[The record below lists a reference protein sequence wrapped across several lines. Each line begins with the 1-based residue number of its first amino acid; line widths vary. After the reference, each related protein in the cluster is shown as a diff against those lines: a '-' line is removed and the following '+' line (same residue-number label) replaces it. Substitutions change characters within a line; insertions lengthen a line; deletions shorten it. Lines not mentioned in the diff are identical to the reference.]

1 MKRYKEGSIWRKW
14 DLHIH
19 SNASDGKM
27 TCQEIIDKAIER
39 GIKVIALTDHHT
51 VKNIDSIKEYAKD
64 KDIEVISGVEFR
76 TEYGDKSVHILAL
89 FPNLFNGIELNSK
102 NLEDLILNPL
112 NLVEATIIQ
121 KGRNKL
127 IEEGKDNI
135 DITNDFAFKKGIFL
149 VQVDFKKTAD
159 IVHKYGGIIIPHA
172 GTKENSIDKEM
183 KHEGKPGTNLYNSL
197 GPVKEELFNNGYIDI
212 CEIRKENDN
221 EKFYLEKFGKPS
233 IITSDAHKIEEVGSR
248 YTWIK
253 ADPTFEG
260 LKQIIFEPSERVR
273 IQEDNPAKEYE
284 KPYLAEIKMLN
295 DEQIFVDDDLVFKA
309 NDGIPLNQ
317 SLVTIIGGRGEGK
330 SMLTDYIASG
340 FVGQQH
346 NKEGEFSKEGNVHL
360 VYSKTNQNHD
370 ETITFPIT
378 NEKHGVDFIY
388 INQGRLKDIVEPKE
402 KASLAN
408 SIRKLAKLEEPL
420 FNAELNQTVIDKIS
434 YFHQL
439 VDYFNI
445 RNEEGELVNSIAH
458 LESQEKSV
466 QEFISNITTAET
478 KDKLSKYS
486 ESIKLLNGYNQK
498 KEQLHLFKNKLVQT
512 IGNLNSE
519 INNINGEKATIPLLE
534 NDLFLKQI
542 EAIDKWILEIDS
554 YIALN
559 HKTIDSIKEEFK
571 DYKGDL
577 STLLNDVNKFEKNL
591 FEIRNKLKEVR
602 DKEQERDNLQKALFV
617 DVEGNSCF
625 VSQIKEDYI
634 RQKTQLESEW
644 NKFKQIEQR
653 DELNPQQKEIM
664 SKLLENLSIE
674 VVIDFNI
681 HRFYNEISPSIDGSK
696 WRAKNNFEA
705 KQRRFEINNFD
716 SFFNFIKNKYIEE
729 YYCLEFYENFMN
741 IFWDEAIRKKYISV
755 YPILKYH
762 GKDLNKLSV
771 GQKGTVYLKM
781 MLATE
786 AFSKPIIFDQPEDD
800 LDNMFI
806 IQELIDLFKKLKK
819 YRQVI
824 IVTHNANLV
833 VNADAE
839 QVIVAKNDE
848 GKLTYQTGSLENEE
862 INKKVCEILEGG
874 RDAFMKRE
882 LKYSINK

>member
-1 MKRYKEGSIWRKW
+1 MKIYKGGSIWRKW

-19 SNASDGKM
+19 SDASDGKM
-27 TCQEIIDKAIER
+27 TCQSIIDKAIER
-39 GIKVIALTDHHT
+39 NIKVVALTDHHT
-51 VKNIDSIKEYAKD
+51 VKNIDLIKAYAKD
-64 KDIEVISGVEFR
+64 KDIDVISGIEFR

-89 FPNLFNGIELNSK
+89 FPDYFNGIELNSK
-102 NLEDLILNPL
+102 NLEDLVLNPL
-112 NLVEATIIQ
+112 GLVEATIIQ
-121 KGRNKL
+121 KGRSKL
-127 IEEGKDNI
+127 KQDGKKEDE
-135 DITNDFAFKKGIFL
+135 ITNEAAFEKGIFL
-149 VQVDFKKTAD
+149 VQVDFKETAN

-172 GTKENSIDKEM
+172 GTKDNGLDQEM
-183 KHEGKPGTNLYNSL
+183 KHEGKPGTDLYNSL
-197 GPVKEELFNNGYIDI
+197 GPVKDELFKDGYIDI

-221 EKFYLEKFGKPS
+221 EKFYLKEFGKPS
-233 IITSDAHKIEEVGSR
+233 IITSDAHRIEEVGSR

-260 LKQIIFEPSERVR
+260 LKQIIFEPSERVK
-273 IQEDNPAKEYE
+273 IQKNNPAKEFE
-284 KPYLAEIKMLN
+284 KPYFAEIKILK
-295 DEQIFVDDDLVFKA
+295 DESVFVDDDLIFQA

-346 NKEGEFSKEGNVHL
+346 NKEGEFTKEGNVH
-360 VYSKTNQNHD
+360 VIYSKTNQNHG
-370 ETITFPIT
+370 ETIDFPLT
-378 NEKHGVDFIY
+378 KEKHGVDFIY
-388 INQGRLKDIVEPKE
+388 INQGRLKDLVEPKE

-420 FNAELNQTVIDKIS
+420 FTSVLNQTAIESIS
-434 YFHQL
+434 NYHQL
-439 VDYFNI
+439 IDYFAI
-445 RNEEGELVNSIAH
+445 KNEEGELINSIAY

-466 QEFISNITTAET
+466 QEFINNITTAET
-478 KDKLSKYS
+478 KDKLAKYS
-486 ESIKLLNGYNQK
+486 ESIKLLNEFNNK
-498 KEQLHLFKNKLVQT
+498 KEQLNLFKNKLSQT
-512 IGNLNSE
+512 IEALNSE
-519 INNINGEKATIPLLE
+519 INNINGDEGPIPLIE
-534 NDLFLKQI
+534 KDLFLRQI
-542 EAIDKWILEIDS
+542 DAINKWIDEINTN
-554 YIALN
+554 IVFN
-559 HKTIDSIKEEFK
+559 HKTIDSIKGEFK

-602 DKEQERDNLQKALFV
+602 DKEKEKESLYNSLFV
-617 DVEGNSCF
+617 DIDENTCL
-625 VSQIKEDYI
+625 VSKIREDYI
-634 RQKTQLESEW
+634 RQKTQLELEW
-644 NKFKQIEQR
+644 NKFTQIER
-653 DELNPQQKEIM
+653 REELNTQQKEIM

-674 VVIDFNI
+674 VVIDFDI
-681 HRFYNEISPSIDGSK
+681 HRFYNELSNSIDGSK

-705 KQRRFEINNFD
+705 KQRRFVINNFD
-716 SFFNFIKNKYIEE
+716 SFFDFIINRYMEE
-729 YYCLEFYENFMN
+729 YYCQEFYENFMN
-741 IFWDEAIRKKYISV
+741 VFWDEAFRKKYISV

-762 GKDLNKLSV
+762 DKDLNKLSV

-839 QVIVAKNDE
+839 QVIVAKNDG
-848 GKLTYQTGSLENEE
+848 GKLTYQAGSLENEE

-874 RDAFMKRE
+874 KDAFVKRE